1 MEDLSL
7 RKKILALVI
16 AIPSIG
22 FAKEI
27 KCLSEMAYYE
37 ARGEGTHGIKV
48 VTDVMFN
55 RMKSNEFPDGVCANF
70 IKKGQYSTAK
80 MAGGKK
86 DQELY
91 KKISEQVESEYAK
104 YRLGDWQDSTSGS
117 LYFNSNGLRPS
128 NKVKF
133 KGKRGRHFLYG

>member
-1 MEDLSL
+1 L
-7 RKKILALVI
+7 KKLLAILLAL
-16 AIPSIG
+16 PSIG

-37 ARGEGTHGIKV
+37 ARGEGTHGIKA

-55 RMKSNEFPDGVCANF
+55 RMRSSEFPDGVCANF
-70 IKKGQYSTAK
+70 KKHKQYSTAK
-80 MAGGKK
+80 MAGGRK
-86 DQELY
+86 DKELY

-117 LYFNSNGLRPS
+117 LYFNSNGSRPS

>member
-1 MEDLSL
+1 M
-7 RKKILALVI
+7 KKLPAILLAL
-16 AIPSIG
+16 PSIG

-37 ARGEGTHGIKV
+37 ARGEGAHGIKV

-55 RMKSNEFPDGVCANF
+55 RMNSNEFPDGVCANF
-70 IKKGQYSTAK
+70 KKHKQYSTAK
-80 MAGGKK
+80 MAGGRK
-86 DQELY
+86 DKELY

-117 LYFNSNGLRPS
+117 LYFNSNGSRPS

-133 KGKRGRHFLYG
+133 KGKRGKHFLYG

>member
-7 RKKILALVI
+7 KKKILALVL
-16 AIPSIG
+16 AIPSIS

-37 ARGEGTHGIKV
+37 ARGEGVHGIKA

-86 DQELY
+86 TKGYIKRFQ
-91 KKISEQVESEYAK
+91 
-104 YRLGDWQDSTSGS
+104 
-117 LYFNSNGLRPS
+117 
-128 NKVKF
+128 NKLNLNTPNIV
-133 KGKRGRHFLYG
+133 

>member
-1 MEDLSL
+1 M
-7 RKKILALVI
+7 KKLLAILLAL
-16 AIPSIG
+16 PSIG

-37 ARGEGTHGIKV
+37 ARGEGAHGIKV

-55 RMKSNEFPDGVCANF
+55 RMNSNEFPDGVCANF
-70 IKKGQYSTAK
+70 KKHKQYSTAK
-80 MAGGKK
+80 MAGGRK
-86 DQELY
+86 DKELY

-117 LYFNSNGLRPS
+117 LYFNSNGSRPS

-133 KGKRGRHFLYG
+133 KGKRGKHFLYG

>member
-1 MEDLSL
+1 M
-7 RKKILALVI
+7 KKLFVILLAL
-16 AIPSIG
+16 PSIG
-22 FAKEI
+22 FAKEV

-37 ARGEGTHGIKV
+37 ARSEGAHGIKV

-55 RMKSNEFPDGVCANF
+55 RMNSNEFPDGVCANF
-70 IKKGQYSTAK
+70 KKHKQYSTAK
-80 MAGGKK
+80 MAGGRK
-86 DQELY
+86 DKELY
-91 KKISEQVESEYAK
+91 KKILEQVESEYAK

-117 LYFNSNGLRPS
+117 LYFNSNGSRPS

>member
-1 MEDLSL
+1 M
-7 RKKILALVI
+7 KKLLAILLAL
-16 AIPSIG
+16 PSIG
-22 FAKEI
+22 FAKEV

-37 ARGEGTHGIKV
+37 ARGQGAHGIKV
-48 VTDVMFN
+48 VNDVIIN
-55 RMKSNEFPDGVCANF
+55 RMNSNEFPDGVCANF
-70 IKKGQYSTAK
+70 KKHKQYSTAK
-80 MAGGKK
+80 MAGGRK
-86 DQELY
+86 DKELY

-117 LYFNSNGLRPS
+117 LYFNSNGSRPS

>member
-1 MEDLSL
+1 M
-7 RKKILALVI
+7 KKLLVI
-16 AIPSIG
+16 LLTLPSIG

-37 ARGEGTHGIKV
+37 ARGEGAHGIKV

-55 RMKSNEFPDGVCANF
+55 RMNSNEFPDGVCANF
-70 IKKGQYSTAK
+70 KKHKQYSTAK
-80 MAGGKK
+80 MAGGRK
-86 DQELY
+86 DKELY

-117 LYFNSNGLRPS
+117 LYFNSNGSRPS

>member
-1 MEDLSL
+1 M
-7 RKKILALVI
+7 KKLFVILLAL
-16 AIPSIG
+16 PSIG
-22 FAKEI
+22 FAKEV

-37 ARGEGTHGIKV
+37 ARGEGAHGIKV

-55 RMKSNEFPDGVCANF
+55 RMNSNEFPDGVCANF
-70 IKKGQYSTAK
+70 KKHKQYSTAK
-80 MAGGKK
+80 MAGGRK
-86 DQELY
+86 DKELY

-117 LYFNSNGLRPS
+117 LYFNSNGSRPS

-133 KGKRGRHFLYG
+133 KGKRGKHFLYG

>member
-1 MEDLSL
+1 M
-7 RKKILALVI
+7 KKLLAVLLAL
-16 AIPSIG
+16 PSIG

-37 ARGEGTHGIKV
+37 ARGEGAHGIKV

-55 RMKSNEFPDGVCANF
+55 RMNSNEFPDGVCANF
-70 IKKGQYSTAK
+70 KKHKQYSTAK
-80 MAGGKK
+80 IAGGRK
-86 DQELY
+86 DKELY

-117 LYFNSNGLRPS
+117 LYFNSNGSRPS

-133 KGKRGRHFLYG
+133 KGKRGKHFLYG

>member
-1 MEDLSL
+1 M
-7 RKKILALVI
+7 KKLFVILLAL
-16 AIPSIG
+16 PSIG
-22 FAKEI
+22 FAKEV

-37 ARGEGTHGIKV
+37 ARGEGAHGIKV

-55 RMKSNEFPDGVCANF
+55 RMNSNQFPDGVCANF
-70 IKKGQYSTAK
+70 KKHKQYSTAK
-80 MAGGKK
+80 MAGGRK
-86 DQELY
+86 DKELY

-117 LYFNSNGLRPS
+117 LYFNSNGSRPS

>member
-1 MEDLSL
+1 M
-7 RKKILALVI
+7 KKLLAILLAL
-16 AIPSIG
+16 PSIG
-22 FAKEI
+22 FAKEV

-37 ARGEGTHGIKV
+37 ARGEGAHGIKV

-55 RMKSNEFPDGVCANF
+55 RMNSNEFPDGVCANF
-70 IKKGQYSTAK
+70 KKHKQYSTAK
-80 MAGGKK
+80 MAGGRK
-86 DQELY
+86 DKELY

-117 LYFNSNGLRPS
+117 LYFNSNGSRPS

-133 KGKRGRHFLYG
+133 KGKRGKHFLYG

>member
-1 MEDLSL
+1 M
-7 RKKILALVI
+7 KKLFVILLAL
-16 AIPSIG
+16 PSIG
-22 FAKEI
+22 FAKEV

-37 ARGEGTHGIKV
+37 ARGEGAHGIKV

-55 RMKSNEFPDGVCANF
+55 RMNSNEFPDGVCANF
-70 IKKGQYSTAK
+70 KKHKQYSTAK
-80 MAGGKK
+80 MAGGRK
-86 DQELY
+86 DKELY

-117 LYFNSNGLRPS
+117 LYFNSNGSRPS

>member
-1 MEDLSL
+1 M
-7 RKKILALVI
+7 KKLLAILLAL
-16 AIPSIG
+16 PSIG
-22 FAKEI
+22 FAKEV

-37 ARGEGTHGIKV
+37 ARGEGAHGIKV
-48 VTDVMFN
+48 VTDVIFN
-55 RMKSNEFPDGVCANF
+55 RMNSNEFPDGVCANF
-70 IKKGQYSTAK
+70 KKHKQYSTAK
-80 MAGGKK
+80 MAGGRK
-86 DQELY
+86 DKELY

-117 LYFNSNGLRPS
+117 LYFNSNGSRPS

>member
-1 MEDLSL
+1 M
-7 RKKILALVI
+7 KKLLAILLAL
-16 AIPSIG
+16 PSIG

-37 ARGEGTHGIKV
+37 ARGEGAHGIKV

-55 RMKSNEFPDGVCANF
+55 RMNSNEFPDGVCANF
-70 IKKGQYSTAK
+70 KKHKQYSTAK
-80 MAGGKK
+80 MAGGRK
-86 DQELY
+86 DKELY
-91 KKISEQVESEYAK
+91 KKILEQVESEYAK

-117 LYFNSNGLRPS
+117 LYFNSNGSRPS

-133 KGKRGRHFLYG
+133 KGKRGKHFLYG

>member
-1 MEDLSL
+1 M
-7 RKKILALVI
+7 KKLLAILLAL
-16 AIPSIG
+16 PSIG
-22 FAKEI
+22 FAKEV

-37 ARGEGTHGIKV
+37 ARGEGAHGIKV

-55 RMKSNEFPDGVCANF
+55 RMRSNEFPDGVCANF
-70 IKKGQYSTAK
+70 KKHKQYSTAK
-80 MAGGKK
+80 MAGERK
-86 DQELY
+86 DKELY

-117 LYFNSNGLRPS
+117 LYFNSNGSRPS